1 MPKRGKQY
9 RAAAE
14 MIETGRIYP
23 LADGVAL
30 LQRFPK
36 RKFDETVEISMKL
49 GIDPKRSDQLVRGSV
64 SLPHGIGKT
73 LRVIA
78 FAEGD
83 KAAEAKEAGAIEVGS
98 ADLAEKIQ
106 GGWMDFDV
114 AIASPD
120 MMRHVGKLG
129 KVLGPQGKMPSPKAG
144 TVTPNVAQAVREF
157 AAGKIEFRNDD
168 GGNLH
173 APMGKR
179 SFEAGKLAENVQ
191 AFVDYVRT
199 LKPGAAKG
207 NYIQTVHISATH
219 SPGIA
224 IEMI

>member
-1 MPKRGKQY
+1 
-9 RAAAE
+9 
-14 MIETGRIYP
+14 
-23 LADGVAL
+23 
-30 LQRFPK
+30 
-36 RKFDETVEISMKL
+36 
-49 GIDPKRSDQLVRGSV
+49 
-64 SLPHGIGKT
+64 
-73 LRVIA
+73 
-78 FAEGD
+78 
-83 KAAEAKEAGAIEVGS
+83 
-98 ADLAEKIQ
+98 
-106 GGWMDFDV
+106 
-114 AIASPD
+114 
-120 MMRHVGKLG
+120 
-129 KVLGPQGKMPSPKAG
+129 MPSPKAG

-199 LKPGAAKG
+199 LKPTAANG